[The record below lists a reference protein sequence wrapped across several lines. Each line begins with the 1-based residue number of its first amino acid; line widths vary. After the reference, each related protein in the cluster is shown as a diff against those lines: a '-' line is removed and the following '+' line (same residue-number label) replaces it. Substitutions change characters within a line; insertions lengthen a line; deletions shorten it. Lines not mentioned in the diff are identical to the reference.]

1 MHPRVLPVCCV
12 LALGVAA
19 AGGRETR
26 HAAGDDVRRAAFALP
41 SAGAASQRMGWGAVR
56 QSMAACGRRPNG
68 KPLGV
73 LALRSMKEDSA
84 FSWADRQ
91 VRAPG
96 HTSAAAAHS
105 RAAAVRC
112 FGYRVVHVRLPRAD
126 LIGPPQKCLRKSAV
140 PDAVCMHGRCC
151 EKGCHRRRRTL
162 LHSQVR
168 WRTAGPTILAP
179 ICVHARV
186 YTRACSHTLVCARMC
201 THTHTHIRSRNG
213 SRRGNIAYA
222 QTVANQQ

>member
-1 MHPRVLPVCCV
+1 
-12 LALGVAA
+12 
-19 AGGRETR
+19 
-26 HAAGDDVRRAAFALP
+26 
-41 SAGAASQRMGWGAVR
+41 MGWGAVR

-96 HTSAAAAHS
+96 HTSAAAAAAHS

-126 LIGPPQKCLRKSAV
+126 LIGASAKVPPQKCSA
-140 PDAVCMHGRCC
+140 
-151 EKGCHRRRRTL
+151 
-162 LHSQVR
+162 
-168 WRTAGPTILAP
+168 
-179 ICVHARV
+179 
-186 YTRACSHTLVCARMC
+186 
-201 THTHTHIRSRNG
+201 
-213 SRRGNIAYA
+213 
-222 QTVANQQ
+222 